1 MEQEK
6 KIKWDLFN
14 ELKEKEAELTNNR
27 EAKLKDIE
35 ERVKMAKQSTSQQA
49 DNARLVSVDD
59 NYNVL
64 IL

>member
-1 MEQEK
+1 
-6 KIKWDLFN
+6 
-14 ELKEKEAELTNNR
+14 LKEKEAELTNNR

>member
-1 MEQEK
+1 MEKEE
-6 KIKWDLFN
+6 KIKWNLFN